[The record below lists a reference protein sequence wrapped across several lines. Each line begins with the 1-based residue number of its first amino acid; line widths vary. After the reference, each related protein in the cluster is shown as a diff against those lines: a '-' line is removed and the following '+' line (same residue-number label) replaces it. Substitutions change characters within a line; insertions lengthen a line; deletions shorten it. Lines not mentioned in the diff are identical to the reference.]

1 MLKLGRGKW
10 VAAVAGL
17 AALASPAFAAP
28 TMDAIDFPIDIASV
42 GTALAAAGAAILLIV
57 FGLWVGFKLVKR
69 LVRRATNAV

>member
-1 MLKLGRGKW
+1 MVKRGRAMV

-17 AALASPAFAAP
+17 AALSSPVLAAP

-57 FGLWVGFKLVKR
+57 FALWIGFKLVKR
-69 LVRRATNAV
+69 LVVRATNAV

>member
-1 MLKLGRGKW
+1 MVNRGR
-10 VAAVAGL
+10 ATLLAFAAGL
-17 AALASPAFAAP
+17 CGLASSALAAP
-28 TMDAIDFPIDIASV
+28 TMGPIEFPIDIASV